1 MKLGAYDGANR
12 NYYFQGVGSGPS
24 PPKSFRGAATAANRE
39 ATMVR
44 APKPAVAHSSALWN
58 SSAFSRDG
66 KRPSSRESCH
76 MNALPRRS
84 RLPIA
89 IDSLY
94 RGFVLTARTL
104 DLIPKKLNELY
115 EFHEWRNAL
124 AILSAAY
131 PEEWSD
137 IISVL
142 SDFRLLR
149 SDIEKSAD
157 GEKFGDRS
165 KVVIRLDD
173 LALRPRGWIPREFA
187 TAIVVDDVRIDSPTH
202 EVDCPK
208 GKVALE
214 VEWNNKT
221 EFYDRDLNNF
231 RRLFELQAI
240 DVGVI
245 ITRCDELQTI
255 FKRLGRAKSFGSS
268 TTILSKLKR
277 KIDGGA
283 GGGCPVLI
291 VGMKQSLYLDDVADT
306 SVGSRFVR
314 IVREPKIKTKGK

>member
-1 MKLGAYDGANR
+1 M
-12 NYYFQGVGSGPS
+12 
-24 PPKSFRGAATAANRE
+24 
-39 ATMVR
+39 
-44 APKPAVAHSSALWN
+44 
-58 SSAFSRDG
+58 
-66 KRPSSRESCH
+66 
-76 MNALPRRS
+76 
-84 RLPIA
+84 I
-89 IDSLY
+89 
-94 RGFVLTARTL
+94 ARTL
-104 DLIPKKLNELY
+104 DLIPKDLFDFY
-115 EFHEWRNAL
+115 QFHEWRNAI

-137 IISVL
+137 ILAVL

-149 SDIEKSAD
+149 SDIEKGVE

-173 LALRPRGWIPREFA
+173 LALRPRGWLPREFA
-187 TAIVVDDVRIDSPTH
+187 TAIIVDDTRIDSPTH
-202 EVDCPK
+202 EVDCLK
-208 GKVALE
+208 SKVALE

-240 DVGVI
+240 DVGVV

-255 FKRLGRAKSFGSS
+255 FKRIGRAKSFGSS

-277 KIDGGA
+277 KLDGGA

-291 VGMKQSLYLDDVADT
+291 IGMKPNLYLDDVADP
-306 SVGSRFVR
+306 SVSSRFVR
-314 IVREPKIKTKGK
+314 IGRQPKKPPKAK

>member
-1 MKLGAYDGANR
+1 L
-12 NYYFQGVGSGPS
+12 V
-24 PPKSFRGAATAANRE
+24 
-39 ATMVR
+39 
-44 APKPAVAHSSALWN
+44 
-58 SSAFSRDG
+58 
-66 KRPSSRESCH
+66 
-76 MNALPRRS
+76 
-84 RLPIA
+84 
-89 IDSLY
+89 
-94 RGFVLTARTL
+94 ARTL
-104 DLIPKKLNELY
+104 DLIPRHLLELY

-131 PEEWSD
+131 PGEWSD

-149 SDIEKSAD
+149 SDIEKSVE
-157 GEKFGDRS
+157 GVKFGDRS

-173 LALRPRGWIPREFA
+173 MALRPRGWVPREFA

-202 EVDCPK
+202 EVDCLK
-208 GKVALE
+208 SKVALE
-214 VEWNNKT
+214 VEWNNNT

-255 FKRLGRAKSFGSS
+255 FKQIGRAKSFGSS

-291 VGMKQSLYLDDVADT
+291 VGMKQSLYLDDVADP
-306 SVGSRFVR
+306 SVSSRFVR
-314 IVREPKIKTKGK
+314 IVRQLKKQPKAK